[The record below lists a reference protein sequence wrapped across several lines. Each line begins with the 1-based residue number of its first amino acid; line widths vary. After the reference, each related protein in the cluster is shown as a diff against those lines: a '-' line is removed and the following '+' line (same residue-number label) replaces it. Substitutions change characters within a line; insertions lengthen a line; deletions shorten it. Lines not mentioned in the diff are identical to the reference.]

1 MAEELKRIR
10 DIANDTA
17 SHYKQ
22 KYMQTTQM
30 QLMILQN
37 DDGTYEFI
45 EQKRV
50 VSGYESSKLMLRQN
64 DPRKT
69 KWDLII
75 IFLAIYNS
83 F

>member
-1 MAEELKRIR
+1 
-10 DIANDTA
+10 
-17 SHYKQ
+17 
-22 KYMQTTQM
+22 
-30 QLMILQN
+30 MIVTN
-37 DDGTYEFI
+37 DDGTFEFI
-45 EQKRV
+45 EQVRV
-50 VSGYESSKLMLRQN
+50 VSGYATSKLMLRQN

>member
-1 MAEELKRIR
+1 
-10 DIANDTA
+10 
-17 SHYKQ
+17 
-22 KYMQTTQM
+22 
-30 QLMILQN
+30 MILTN

-45 EQKRV
+45 EQERNTLKY
-50 VSGYESSKLMLRQN
+50 SSSKWMLRQN